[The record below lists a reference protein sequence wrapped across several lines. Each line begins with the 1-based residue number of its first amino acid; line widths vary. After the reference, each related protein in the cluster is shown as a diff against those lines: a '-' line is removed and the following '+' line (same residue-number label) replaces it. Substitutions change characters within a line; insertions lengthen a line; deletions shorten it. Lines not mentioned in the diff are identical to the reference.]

1 MIGTRNVDQRRKHSQ
16 FEVGDEVYL
25 KMRTY
30 RGTAEDRTLKKLKPN
45 DIGPYRIFKRI
56 GAVAY

>member
-1 MIGTRNVDQRRKHSQ
+1 MIGTRNVDQRRKDSQ

-30 RGTAEDRTLKKLKPN
+30 RGTAEYRTLKKLKPN
-45 DIGPYRIFKRI
+45 DIGPYRIFERI
-56 GAVAY
+56 GAVEY